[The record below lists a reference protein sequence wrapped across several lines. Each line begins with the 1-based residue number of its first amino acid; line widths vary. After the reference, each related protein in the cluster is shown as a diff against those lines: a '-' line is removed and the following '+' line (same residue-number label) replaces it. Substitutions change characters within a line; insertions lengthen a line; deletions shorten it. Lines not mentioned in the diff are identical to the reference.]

1 MRPEEFILTTDYATL
16 KNDDSGT
23 FQLVVPGSM
32 SIGSGT
38 TYTNSIDIT
47 LGSDSVNT
55 RSQINS
61 SRASTVWVAASQVDF
76 PRTGT
81 VGGSPSPYTLFTIIT
96 RIGTNTLQISAS
108 IFNSN
113 VGTLTTQSG
122 AETITFD
129 IRTFLSP
136 FN

>member
-1 MRPEEFILTTDYATL
+1 MTPEEFILTTDYATL

-32 SIGSGT
+32 SVAAGGSYSNT
-38 TYTNSIDIT
+38 SSIT
-47 LGSDSVNT
+47 LGSNSVNT

-61 SRASTVWVAASQVDF
+61 SRSSTVWTAASQVDF
-76 PRTGT
+76 TRTGT
-81 VGGSPSPYTLFTIIT
+81 VLGVPTAYSLFTVISRT
-96 RIGTNTLQISAS
+96 GTHTLQIAAL
-108 IFNSN
+108 IFNPN
-113 VGTLTTQSG
+113 ANTLTTQSG
-122 AETITFD
+122 SETITFD

>member
-23 FQLVVPGSM
+23 FQIVVPGSFN
-32 SIGSGT
+32 IGSGSSYYNPT
-38 TYTNSIDIT
+38 DII

-61 SRASTVWVAASQVDF
+61 SRSSTVWTAASQVDF
-76 PRTGT
+76 QRTGT
-81 VGGSPSPYTLFTIIT
+81 VGGSPAGYSLLTSINRVDNDTL
-96 RIGTNTLQISAS
+96 RIAVN
-108 IFNSN
+108 IFN
-113 VGTLTTQSG
+113 VYAGTLTTQSG
-122 AETITFD
+122 SETITFD

>member
-32 SIGSGT
+32 AILSGASYVNSLNVTIGS
-38 TYTNSIDIT
+38 N
-47 LGSDSVNT
+47 SVNT

-61 SRASTVWVAASQVDF
+61 TKSSTIWTASSQVDF

-81 VGGSPSPYTLFTIIT
+81 VGGSPSPYTLFTTIN
-96 RIGTNTLQISAS
+96 RIGTSTLQLSAS
-108 IFNSN
+108 IFNSSA
-113 VGTLTTQSG
+113 GTLTTEAGSD
-122 AETITFD
+122 TITFD

>member
-1 MRPEEFILTTDYATL
+1 MQPEEFILTTDYATL

-32 SIGSGT
+32 SIASGA
-38 TYTNSIDIT
+38 TYTNSSDVI
-47 LGSDSVNT
+47 LGDDSVNL

-61 SRASTVWVAASQVDF
+61 SRASTIWVATTQLDL

-81 VGGSPSPYTLFTIIT
+81 VLGSPSPYTLFTT
-96 RIGTNTLQISAS
+96 VDRVGTNTIRVAAA
-108 IFNSN
+108 IFNN
-113 VGTLTTQSG
+113 AANTLTTQSG

-129 IRTFLSP
+129 LRTFLSP

>member
-23 FQLVVPGSM
+23 FQLAVPGSM
-32 SIGSGT
+32 VIASGGTFSSSMDVIIG
-38 TYTNSIDIT
+38 D
-47 LGSDSVNT
+47 DSVNT

-61 SRASTVWVAASQVDF
+61 SRASTIWVAASQVDF
-76 PRTGT
+76 ERTGT
-81 VGGSPSPYTLFTIIT
+81 VLGSPSPYTLFTTIN
-96 RIGTNTLQISAS
+96 RIGTNTLQLAVAIQNNN
-108 IFNSN
+108 IDP
-113 VGTLTTQSG
+113 LTTQAG
-122 AETITFD
+122 DETITFD

>member
-32 SIGSGT
+32 NISSGGIYSNITTVTIGG
-38 TYTNSIDIT
+38 N
-47 LGSDSVNT
+47 SVNT

-61 SRASTVWVAASQVDF
+61 SRDSTLWLAASQVDF
-76 PRTGT
+76 QRTGT
-81 VGGSPSPYTLFTIIT
+81 VGGSPSPYTLFTSIN
-96 RIGTNTLQISAS
+96 RIGIGELELRIA
-108 IFNSN
+108 IVN
-113 VGTLTTQSG
+113 VAAGTLTTQAG
-122 AETITFD
+122 NETITFD
-129 IRTFLSP
+129 IRTFKSP

>member
-1 MRPEEFILTTDYATL
+1 MQPEEFILTTDYATL

-32 SIGSGT
+32 AILSGGFYSNT
-38 TYTNSIDIT
+38 SNVT
-47 LGSDSVNT
+47 LGFKSANT

-61 SRASTVWVAASQVDF
+61 SRSSTIWTAASQVDF
-76 PRTGT
+76 ARTGT
-81 VGGSPSPYTLFTIIT
+81 VLGSPSPYSLFTMIN
-96 RIGTNTLQISAS
+96 RVGDNTIEISVL
-108 IFNSN
+108 IFNN
-113 VGTLTTQSG
+113 NANTLTTQSG